1 MRLGL
6 VYILELLYFIP
17 GVIFI
22 AFLIPLSIYFDL
34 FPLVLIIR
42 GEIVW
47 LSSFQVESK
56 AKLYLC
62 YFEKLFRYHTSQF
75 FLFA

>member
-6 VYILELLYFIP
+6 VYILKLYFIP

-47 LSSFQVESK
+47 EILEFSSRKQSEIIS
-56 AKLYLC
+56 L
-62 YFEKLFRYHTSQF
+62 LF
-75 FLFA
+75 